1 VKACLIIAKCSFGL
15 YKAIEMAPFIAYYR
29 VSTQGQ
35 GQSGLGLDAQR
46 AAVQAYVQSIGGTLL
61 AEHTEVESGA
71 VDDRAQLKA
80 ALKQCRTEKA
90 MLVIAKLDRLARSVH
105 FISELLQ
112 SGVEFV
118 AADMPHANKLT
129 IHIIAAVAEYERE
142 VIAQRTKAA
151 LAAAKARGVRLGNP
165 AAASQSKVAS
175 DRARSQ
181 ADAYAK
187 RVMPVIQTLQTQGVT
202 SFSRI
207 AKALEESDVRTQ
219 RGGRWTAAGVRNIL
233 LRNDAQKRI
242 VELT

>member
-1 VKACLIIAKCSFGL
+1 MSQPA
-15 YKAIEMAPFIAYYR
+15 FIAYYR

-46 AAVQAYVQSIGGTLL
+46 VAVQAYVQSVGGALI
-61 AEHTEVESGA
+61 AEHEEVESGTL
-71 VDDRAQLKA
+71 DDRVQLKA
-80 ALKQCRTEKA
+80 ALKQCRSEKA

-105 FISELLQ
+105 FISELLR

-142 VIAQRTKAA
+142 VIAQRTKAS

-165 AAASQSKVAS
+165 NAANQSKMAS
-175 DRARSQ
+175 DKTREQ
-181 ADAYAK
+181 ADAFAK
-187 RVMPVIQTLQTQGVT
+187 GIKTVMQALHAQGAT
-202 SFSRI
+202 SFSSL
-207 AKALEESDVRTQ
+207 AKSLEAHGVGTQ

-233 LRNDAQKRI
+233 LRINA
-242 VELT
+242 LTT